1 MTKPIFY
8 RYQIMVSETAD
19 GEDPT
24 VLRQLS
30 SGYTLKQ
37 GTLSRPENSG
47 AQETKRGR
55 VSVTPRE

>member
-8 RYQIMVSETAD
+8 RYQIKVSETTD
-19 GEDPT
+19 GEDPV

-30 SGYTLKQ
+30 SGYGEA
-37 GTLSRPENSG
+37 GTLSRSENSG